1 MAMYLLLEL
10 HVLEDSGKSTMI
22 DGAKSFNTNTIKAGT
37 LARIGSNRTNGGG
50 GVCVRPRLKQF
61 ACSFIFTS
69 SKFHIALQ
77 LELFLDHSFLNYQ
90 GKSTMT

>member
-22 DGAKSFNTNTIKAGT
+22 DGAESFNTNTIKAGT

-50 GVCVRPRLKQF
+50 GLCTPTTQTI

-69 SKFHIALQ
+69 SKFHIALK

-90 GKSTMT
+90 EKSTMT